1 MRHSKHK
8 YKFTMKRSQ
17 RASMMKNLAIELIEH
32 RRIKS
37 TITKCKALR
46 IFVEKIVT
54 ISRNDSVNARRLVYS
69 KLNNKNAVQ
78 VLFKDVGPKYIDRP
92 GGYTSITRISDTR
105 TGDGAE
111 MAIISLV

>member
-8 YKFTMKRSQ
+8 YKFTMNRSQ
-17 RASMMKNLAIELIEH
+17 RSSMMKNLAIELIEH
-32 RRIKS
+32 KKIRT

-46 IFVEKIVT
+46 IFVEKIIT
-54 ISRNDSVNARRLVYS
+54 TSKSDTLSARRLVYS
-69 KLNNKNAVQ
+69 KLNNRNAVQ
-78 VLFKDVGPKYIDRP
+78 LLFKDIGPKYTSRP
-92 GGYTSITRISDTR
+92 GGYTSIVRMADSR